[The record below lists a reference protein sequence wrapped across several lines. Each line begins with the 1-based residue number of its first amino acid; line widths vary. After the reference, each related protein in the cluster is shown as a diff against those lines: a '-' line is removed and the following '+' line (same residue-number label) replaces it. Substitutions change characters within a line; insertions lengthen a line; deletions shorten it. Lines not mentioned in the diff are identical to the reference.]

1 MDESK
6 KELKDPNEIQDL
18 TFLTRQNRKPT
29 TFELKYLEKFG
40 KGVEKR
46 IGLPGLSP
54 ELVDKQA
61 EMEQVNKNLE
71 DARAKFEQWKTNLQV
86 KKKEIE
92 QKKEKLAEEKHQLDQ
107 FTVVHT
113 AELEKCRE
121 REKQENKMIAE
132 MESELEELSVKEEQ
146 LRKKNDDLTEEL
158 RRLQP
163 CTDYLQ
169 SVVESGH
176 KFDNIDAILN
186 RHAILAATREEYIVK
201 YQELLQEMGVKEREA
216 EEKLLK
222 ERNLLI
228 DATMKYNGGVMAM
241 ESAKKVNEYKKT
253 TVIKEIQRVE
263 EKSVEVATI
272 ETSINAIYKRALF
285 KATQTGLTKS
295 ADTAVGYDGRLTYI
309 QNRFTDL
316 AAVIEEWKNENH

>member
-1 MDESK
+1 MEDKQENQS
-6 KELKDPNEIQDL
+6 PSSSQDL

-40 KGVEKR
+40 KGGDRR

-54 ELVDKQA
+54 ELVDKQD

-71 DARAKFEQWKTNLQV
+71 NARAKFEQWKTNLQA

-92 QKKEKLAEEKHQLDQ
+92 AKKEKLAEEKHQLDQ

-146 LRKKNDDLTEEL
+146 LRKKNDDLSQEL
-158 RRLQP
+158 SRLQP
-163 CTDYLQ
+163 CADYLQ

-201 YQELLQEMGVKEREA
+201 YQELLQQMGVKEREA
-216 EEKLLK
+216 EEQLLK
-222 ERNLLI
+222 EKNLLI
-228 DATMKYNGGVMAM
+228 DLTMRYNGGVMAF

-253 TVIKEIQRVE
+253 TIIKEIQRVE

-272 ETSINAIYKRALF
+272 ETSINAIYKRALA
-285 KATQTGLTKS
+285 KASQTGISKVT
-295 ADTAVGYDGRLTYI
+295 DTAVGYDARLVYI

-316 AAVIEEWKNENH
+316 AGVIEEWKNENH